1 MRQFSVAL
9 IAAALGL
16 GAAGAAHAAP
26 ATYKI
31 DDDHTYATFAID
43 HFGASVNRARFD
55 TVTGT
60 VQFDKAAKAGKID
73 VTVDV
78 KSVRLLRR
86 GQAPDDAFRVGQ
98 AGVPG

>member
-31 DDDHTYATFAID
+31 DGVPALGIHGRFYTSPALAGGE
-43 HFGASVNRARFD
+43 GASEIQGQTRALALTD
-55 TVTGT
+55 QLV
-60 VQFDKAAKAGKID
+60 A
-73 VTVDV
+73 
-78 KSVRLLRR
+78 SLRK
-86 GQAPDDAFRVGQ
+86 G
-98 AGVPG
+98 